1 MRNVFVLSV
10 AQFFGAFGQVTMVLL
25 AGIIGARLA
34 PDAKLATLPVT
45 CGVIGIAMATL
56 PAALAMQ
63 RFGRKRIFVAAQLWA
78 AGGAVLAAYSL
89 TLASFPLYCAASF
102 IIGSQLA
109 FMAQYRFAAAE
120 SVEPERVSQVVATVM
135 LGTLG
140 AALIAPWL
148 VIELRGWSGTEYV
161 GSFLALACAY
171 LLGIATLQGYREPL
185 ARHDQAT
192 GEARP
197 LSRIARQP
205 ALTIAVTASAV
216 GYLVMVMIMTA
227 TPVSMHVVDR
237 HSVEQTALVIQSHVL
252 SMYLPSLLSGWL
264 IARLGVLRM
273 MTAGVLSGALCVAV
287 AASGHSV
294 TNYWG
299 ALVALGLG
307 WNLLYVSGTTLL
319 TRTYRPSERFKVQG
333 LNDLVLFSIS
343 AIVSLLAGVLL
354 SAVGWRVLNGI
365 ALAPLAIAMM
375 GIGMLFWRRA
385 NGRADLVPG

>member
-1 MRNVFVLSV
+1 
-10 AQFFGAFGQVTMVLL
+10 MVLL

-78 AGGAVLAAYSL
+78 AGGALLAAYSL

-148 VIELRGWSGTEYV
+148 VIELRGWSDTEYV
-161 GSFLALACAY
+161 GSFLALAGAY
-171 LLGIATLQGYREPL
+171 LLGIGTLQGYREL
-185 ARHDQAT
+185 QTTQDQAT
-192 GEARP
+192 GEART
-197 LSRIARQP
+197 LIRIARQP

-252 SMYLPSLLSGWL
+252 SMYLPSLVSGWL

-273 MTAGVLSGALCVAV
+273 MTAGVLSGLICVAM

-294 TNYWG
+294 MNYWG
-299 ALVALGLG
+299 ALVALGIG

-354 SAVGWRVLNGI
+354 SAVGWTVLNGI
-365 ALAPLAIAMM
+365 ALAPLAITML
-375 GIGMLFWRRA
+375 GIGVLFWRRA
-385 NGRADLVPG
+385 AGRADLVPG